1 MEKLIAVVSI
11 QYKGKRYIPGEEIPA
26 DNAEMVEAWKRAES
40 VKVLKK
46 EEDLSKDKKE
56 ILPDKAE
63 DPAKASGDGT
73 TEDPAKTSEDGTTEE
88 PAKAPVA
95 EGKKKK

>member
-1 MEKLIAVVSI
+1 MEKLIAVVRI

-26 DNAEMVEAWKRAES
+26 DSAEMVEAWKRAGS
-40 VKVLKK
+40 VKVLEK
-46 EEDLSKDKKE
+46 EVNLSEDKKE
-56 ILPDKAE
+56 MLHDEE

-73 TEDPAKTSEDGTTEE
+73 TEDPAKA
-88 PAKAPVA
+88 PAA